1 MMCALAVMGCLVTA
15 SAIVETSMMDD
26 ISRASLGQA
35 FEAVIFA
42 NIELH
47 VGMVAINAACGYH
60 VYSTSRH
67 SRRVS
72 DASKTEDENNRL
84 NGDDVSTHS
93 EIEHQADLDD
103 ASSETKINPPSL
115 HTTYTNNTSN
125 HIKSTTTTHSST
137 VAGHDNSPIFPSPLS
152 LIRSLSKRK
161 NLPPPTLLP
170 PFASSSSS
178 SQSQPQNHYQLH
190 TYPRH
195 YDDDIDRTTPNEIIA
210 YDVTDTIPLQDSI
223 QKVTEYV
230 VVSTRL
236 SQASSVCPPGN
247 GNWFING
254 RLP

>member
-1 MMCALAVMGCLVTA
+1 
-15 SAIVETSMMDD
+15 
-26 ISRASLGQA
+26 
-35 FEAVIFA
+35 
-42 NIELH
+42 
-47 VGMVAINAACGYH
+47 MVAINAACSYH
-60 VYSTSRH
+60 VYSTPRH
-67 SRRVS
+67 DRRVS

-84 NGDDVSTHS
+84 NGDNFSTHS
-93 EIEHQADLDD
+93 DIEHQADLDD

-115 HTTYTNNTSN
+115 HTTYTNNTTN
-125 HIKSTTTTHSST
+125 HIKSTTTTRSST

-152 LIRSLSKRK
+152 LLRSLSKRK

-170 PFASSSSS
+170 PFASSTSS
-178 SQSQPQNHYQLH
+178 SQSQPQSHYQLH

-195 YDDDIDRTTPNEIIA
+195 NDDDIDRTTPNEIIA

-247 GNWFING
+247 GNWFINE
-254 RLP
+254 RVP